1 MTSSDND
8 RLRTRGPLWRLTD
21 GYRKRIALLGAVTL
35 AGALIEAA
43 FLVLLTSALLGLAE
57 GGREV
62 NLRFGPALSLQ
73 AALVISAVAVV
84 VRLGLSVVGASITAR
99 LSSDVTLAQ
108 RRRLAHAYL
117 DADWPLQSRE
127 PSGRLQELLT
137 SFVGR
142 TTSAML
148 HVAQAVTAVLSLVA
162 FIGTGVVV
170 DPVATLAMLV
180 ALALL
185 ALCLAPIRT
194 RIRRRSTTWAGTN
207 LKFAG
212 SIAEYGSLG
221 QEIQTFGVREQVGER
236 IDDLARA
243 NTDEQRSVQAL
254 NGLLTPLYTFLAYV
268 AIIGGV
274 LVLSRTGVGNLA
286 AIGAV
291 MLLLLRSLSYGQQ
304 LLTVA
309 GQLTAAVPFLEGVDE
324 TFARYSTAARP
335 VGVERPE
342 GVAPLVLE
350 DVSYRY
356 AASREAAL
364 NGIDLTIERGQAVGV
379 VGPSGAGKSTLAQV
393 LLGLRLPDSGSITA
407 DGVPIAD
414 IERDWWTSKVSYV
427 PQDPLLLTASVADN
441 IRFFRSGLSD
451 EAVVEA
457 AVRANIRDE
466 VERLPDGFATHLG
479 ERGSALSGGQRQRI
493 SIARALVGSPELL
506 ILDEPTS
513 SLDAHSER
521 LIRDTLAELRGKV
534 TVVVIAHRV
543 STLELCDRIITIEN
557 GRVTSDG
564 APGDLAGHRD
574 YHRIL
579 SRDVPSRD

>member
-73 AALVISAVAVV
+73 AALVISAVAVA

-221 QEIQTFGVREQVGER
+221 QEIQTFGVREQVSER

-243 NTDEQRSVQAL
+243 NTDEQRSVQVL

-309 GQLTAAVPFLEGVDE
+309 GQLTAAVPFLDGVDE

-451 EAVVEA
+451 DLVVEA

-521 LIRDTLAELRGKV
+521 LIRDTLAELRGSV
-534 TVVVIAHRV
+534 TIVVIAHRL

>member
-451 EAVVEA
+451 DLVVEA

-521 LIRDTLAELRGKV
+521 LIRDTLAELRGSV
-534 TVVVIAHRV
+534 TIVVIAHRL

>member
-57 GGREV
+57 GGRVV

-451 EAVVEA
+451 DLVVEA

-521 LIRDTLAELRGKV
+521 LIRDTLAELRGSV
-534 TVVVIAHRV
+534 TIVVIAHRL

>member
-309 GQLTAAVPFLEGVDE
+309 GQLTAAVPFLDGVDE

-451 EAVVEA
+451 DLVVEA

-521 LIRDTLAELRGKV
+521 LIRDTLAELRGSV
-534 TVVVIAHRV
+534 TIVVIAHRL